1 MAELTSSNAR
11 DQVTHPDTSSNA
23 RDVAMH
29 SDPRGTG
36 GPEPDE
42 IYGTVSVLYHALKGA
57 TTYDK
62 YIGDA
67 QRAGDRELEQFFRAC
82 RTEAHARARR
92 ALELLNARI
101 ADSPRFGDAARA
113 DTLDGD

>member
-1 MAELTSSNAR
+1 MANATSPNGGDHLTRANG
-11 DQVTHPDTSSNA
+11 PSNA

-29 SDPRGTG
+29 SDPRGHG

-42 IYGTVSVLYHALKGA
+42 IYGAVSVLYHALKGA

-67 QRAGDRELEQFFRAC
+67 QKAGDQELEGFFRAC
-82 RTEAHARARR
+82 RMEEHTRARR
-92 ALELLNARI
+92 ALELLSVRI
-101 ADSPRFGDAARA
+101 SDTFGREEAVA
-113 DTLDGD
+113 DTNYGG